1 MEILAQFA
9 HGEVVTRMNA
19 APVFAVLLIMFIAL
33 FVLICTA
40 IKVLIF
46 CKISS
51 KAGYSW
57 ALGLLMLV
65 PIADIILAFFL
76 AFADWPVQKK
86 LRKLKQQQEKP
97 QT

>member
-1 MEILAQFA
+1 MEPVYFEQ
-9 HGEVVTRMNA
+9 GVRG
-19 APVFAVLLIMFIAL
+19 APVFIVLLTAFI
-33 FVLICTA
+33 VLVSLIAIT

-46 CKISS
+46 CKIFG

-65 PIADIILAFFL
+65 PIANIIMAFFL
-76 AFADWPVQKK
+76 AFADWPVRKE
-86 LRKLKQQQEKP
+86 LRRLKQQQQGP

>member
-1 MEILAQFA
+1 MESAFQVGHGHPDAALVFIVFFA
-9 HGEVVTRMNA
+9 M
-19 APVFAVLLIMFIAL
+19 FIILLILIVTAIT
-33 FVLICTA
+33 VLIY
-40 IKVLIF
+40 
-46 CKISS
+46 CKIFS

-65 PIADIILAFFL
+65 PIASIIMAFFL
-76 AFADWPVQKK
+76 AFADWPIQKK

>member
-1 MEILAQFA
+1 MEPICFEQGANVGAWFI
-9 HGEVVTRMNA
+9 
-19 APVFAVLLIMFIAL
+19 VLLTAL
-33 FVLICTA
+33 VVLVSLVALA

-46 CKISS
+46 CKIFS

-65 PIADIILAFFL
+65 PIANIIMAFFL
-76 AFADWPVQKK
+76 AFADWPVRKE
-86 LRKLKQQQEKP
+86 LRKLKQHQQGS

>member
-1 MEILAQFA
+1 MEPAFQLG
-9 HGEVVTRMNA
+9 HGHPEA
-19 APVFAVLLIMFIAL
+19 APVFIVLLIMFIAL

>member
-1 MEILAQFA
+1 MESAFQVG
-9 HGEVVTRMNA
+9 HGHAGA
-19 APVFAVLLIMFIAL
+19 APALVILLVIFGTLIAL
-33 FVLICTA
+33 IALAV
-40 IKVLIF
+40 KVLIF

-76 AFADWPVQKK
+76 AFADWPVQKQ
-86 LRKLKQQQEKP
+86 LRKLKQQ
-97 QT
+97 

>member
-9 HGEVVTRMNA
+9 HGEVVHRMNA
-19 APVFAVLLIMFIAL
+19 APVFIVLLIMFIAL

-86 LRKLKQQQEKP
+86 LRKLEQQQEKP